1 MITGGEIKMFS
12 TKKRLSLIKELAVFY
27 NFEEIS
33 SEKIKSEPEK
43 LWGELEPIK
52 PTTENGQNS
61 KNRLFAII
69 FD

>member
-1 MITGGEIKMFS
+1 MFS

-33 SEKIKSEPEK
+33 SEKIKSISENLTEPEK
-43 LWGELEPIK
+43 LWGELEQIK